1 VKDALPTQRLHD
13 WELHARSASAL
24 QMGRNVTSEGW
35 GFLQDRRYLL
45 HDRDAKFSDSFRDT
59 VMAGGVKRSNCR
71 QEVRI

>member
-35 GFLQDRRYLL
+35 GFLQDRWMAL
-45 HDRDAKFSDSFRDT
+45 DRRKHSTHFFALFQKPR
-59 VMAGGVKRSNCR
+59 RSGSAFLV
-71 QEVRI
+71 EFF

>member
-1 VKDALPTQRLHD
+1 M
-13 WELHARSASAL
+13 E